1 MLATILLKSILI
13 TTNKGEQ
20 KMEERHINMIEPVE
34 DKAKHKP
41 EKILYYTCVD
51 CGGVFPVK
59 EAKMAEWFNAHGTFP
74 CHCANCKKRRENFV
88 KNNNN

>member
-1 MLATILLKSILI
+1 
-13 TTNKGEQ
+13 
-20 KMEERHINMIEPVE
+20 MEEKHINMIEPVE

-74 CHCANCKKRRENFV
+74 CHCANCKKRRESFV